1 MLDIALQFLKNELNS
16 FIKLRTGSSTDII
29 NLCQVVDETGKYAIK
44 SETIG
49 IALINI
55 EEERVIKAQL
65 SDYSS
70 VNGQHLK
77 REPELKLNLYVM
89 IAANFTHYDVSLK
102 YLSFALTYFQSH
114 RFFSAS
120 EYPSLDPQIARL
132 IVELQSL
139 GYEQLNQIWAYI
151 GGKQLPSVI
160 YKIRLVAIQDQ
171 IFTAIP
177 PPLTTI
183 SANLHRR

>member
-1 MLDIALQFLKNELNS
+1 M
-16 FIKLRTGSSTDII
+16 
-29 NLCQVVDETGKYAIK
+29 VDETGKYAIK

-102 YLSFALTYFQSH
+102 YLSL
-114 RFFSAS
+114 R
-120 EYPSLDPQIARL
+120 
-132 IVELQSL
+132 
-139 GYEQLNQIWAYI
+139 
-151 GGKQLPSVI
+151 
-160 YKIRLVAIQDQ
+160 
-171 IFTAIP
+171 
-177 PPLTTI
+177 
-183 SANLHRR
+183 